1 MRLTFLEWLYVSLPA
16 VVGVAALVSGLT
28 LLVRAHRTPKPAR
41 RRLMGSALITVF
53 ALVLFVLLAGCR
65 PVSGDEPASSETS
78 HPLSGGAGKDTPGDR
93 SRVPA
98 GLRSAYVRARQA
110 EGATDE
116 RFHVLRQ
123 AGVLAAHSPSRGVRA
138 RYVPSG
144 IDVSSEAPA
153 GQPSTRGVLNTS
165 SLRCD
170 GLRVATAAVPF
181 TVGEAPHR
189 VERVLGFGT
198 LSATEW
204 VESGPLGL
212 EQGFDVS
219 SASGCAELEV
229 AVDVEGLSV
238 SLDGDS
244 ARLSGYAG
252 ALRYAELFA
261 VDADG
266 RSLPARLG
274 VRTGGLSLLV
284 DTAGARFPV
293 SVDPLVFVED
303 TRVGPPPNGLGS
315 DGAEEDRFGASVS
328 VSGDTA
334 LVGVYGD
341 DVGKNADQG
350 SAYVFLRVGGAWT
363 LEAKLTAGDGAANDY
378 FGLSVSVFGDTA
390 LVGASLNDV
399 GTKTDQ
405 GSAYVFVRS
414 GTTWTQ
420 QAKLTAGDGAAFD
433 AFGSSVS
440 VTGDTAVIGAFQDDV
455 STSTDQGSAYVF
467 VRSGSA
473 WTQQA
478 KLTAG
483 DGAANDAFGSS
494 VSVSGDTAL
503 LGAHQDDI
511 GISTNQG
518 SAYVFVRTGTT
529 WTQQAKL
536 TAGDGVTA
544 DTFGYSVSVSG
555 DTALVGAYWDN
566 IGANTDQGSAYVFVR
581 SGTSWSEQAKLTASD
596 GAAFD
601 YFGSSVSVS
610 GDTAVVGAYFDDVGA
625 NVNQGSA
632 YVFVRSGTAWTQQAK
647 LTAGDGAA
655 NDSFG
660 SSVSVSG
667 DTTLAGAYADDLGAN
682 TNQGSTS
689 VFVRAGTSWTQLTKL
704 TAGEGSA
711 NDNFGF
717 SVSLSGDTALVGVYR
732 DDVGTNVDQGSAYVF
747 VRSGTA
753 WRQQARLTAGDGA
766 AVDLFGLSVSLS
778 GDTALVGAFGDDVG
792 TNNAQGSAYVF
803 VRAGT
808 TWTQQAKLTAGDG
821 AANDNFGFSVSL
833 SGDTA
838 LAGAPWDDVGNNTNQ
853 GSASVFVRAGTTWT
867 QQAKL
872 TANDGAAN
880 DSFGANLAVSGDT
893 VLVGAFQGDVGT
905 NTNQGAAYV
914 FVRAG
919 PTWTQQAKLTA
930 SDGAANDYFGCSV
943 SVSGD
948 TALVGAFYK
957 DVGINTDQGS
967 AYVFVRAGATWTQ
980 QAQLTAADGAANDAF
995 GSNLAIAGDTALVG
1009 AFQDDVGTNTDQGS
1023 AYVFVRSGTTWTQQV
1038 KLTAGDGAA
1047 GDVFG
1052 TSVSIAGDTA
1062 LVGSPGAGGIAPY
1075 GNAQEGAAY
1084 FGRLLFA
1091 NGTACTSA
1099 GQCGSGFCV
1108 DGVCCNTACGG
1119 GATND
1124 CRVCSAAA
1132 GAASN
1137 GTCAPTNGNACF
1149 DGLTCT
1155 TADVCVSGTCTGG
1168 ASPCLTGTSC
1178 TEGGSGGYSC
1188 SACPAGTFSA
1198 DGTGRSACT
1207 PCVSG
1212 SWSAA
1217 GATSCAPWKSC
1228 ALGSYVST
1236 AASTSA
1242 DRVCAACA
1250 AGSFSSSP
1258 NQSTCLPW
1266 STCASTEFESSAGSP
1281 TVDRTCT
1288 ACRRCAPEDVEVTAC
1303 TANSDTVCAPV
1314 LDAGTPDAGAAD
1326 AGTADAGVSPS
1337 PPPATGCGCV
1347 AAGTEPRG
1355 HGASLSLIGF
1365 GLLVSLRRRARS
1377 G

>member
-1 MRLTFLEWLYVSLPA
+1 
-16 VVGVAALVSGLT
+16 
-28 LLVRAHRTPKPAR
+28 
-41 RRLMGSALITVF
+41 
-53 ALVLFVLLAGCR
+53 
-65 PVSGDEPASSETS
+65 
-78 HPLSGGAGKDTPGDR
+78 
-93 SRVPA
+93 
-98 GLRSAYVRARQA
+98 
-110 EGATDE
+110 
-116 RFHVLRQ
+116 
-123 AGVLAAHSPSRGVRA
+123 
-138 RYVPSG
+138 
-144 IDVSSEAPA
+144 
-153 GQPSTRGVLNTS
+153 
-165 SLRCD
+165 
-170 GLRVATAAVPF
+170 
-181 TVGEAPHR
+181 
-189 VERVLGFGT
+189 
-198 LSATEW
+198 
-204 VESGPLGL
+204 
-212 EQGFDVS
+212 
-219 SASGCAELEV
+219 
-229 AVDVEGLSV
+229 
-238 SLDGDS
+238 
-244 ARLSGYAG
+244 
-252 ALRYAELFA
+252 
-261 VDADG
+261 
-266 RSLPARLG
+266 
-274 VRTGGLSLLV
+274 
-284 DTAGARFPV
+284 
-293 SVDPLVFVED
+293 
-303 TRVGPPPNGLGS
+303 
-315 DGAEEDRFGASVS
+315 VS

-803 VRAGT
+803 VRAGP

-880 DSFGANLAVSGDT
+880 DSFGANLAVS
-893 VLVGAFQGDVGT
+893 
-905 NTNQGAAYV
+905 
-914 FVRAG
+914 
-919 PTWTQQAKLTA
+919 
-930 SDGAANDYFGCSV
+930 
-943 SVSGD
+943 
-948 TALVGAFYK
+948 
-957 DVGINTDQGS
+957 
-967 AYVFVRAGATWTQ
+967 
-980 QAQLTAADGAANDAF
+980 
-995 GSNLAIAGDTALVG
+995 GDTALVG